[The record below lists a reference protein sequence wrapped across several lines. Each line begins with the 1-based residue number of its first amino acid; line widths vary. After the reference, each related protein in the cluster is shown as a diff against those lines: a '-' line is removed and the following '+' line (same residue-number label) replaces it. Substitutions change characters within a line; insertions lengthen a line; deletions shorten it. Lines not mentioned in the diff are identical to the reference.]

1 MFERKERKI
10 VEFIPEFYLKSLYK
24 LYNEIV
30 FTYSKSIEHQV
41 PGHIIEQIECLCENC
56 KVTIREII
64 KMKTKYTYT
73 IQYRECYLIAEIYED
88 LKIDYFFILKL
99 LRHFQYK

>member
-1 MFERKERKI
+1 MFEKKERKI
-10 VEFIPEFYLKSLYK
+10 VEFVPEFYLKSLYK

-30 FTYSKSIEHQV
+30 FIHNKSIEHQV

-56 KVTIREII
+56 TVIIREII
-64 KMKTKYTYT
+64 KMKTKYP
-73 IQYRECYLIAEIYED
+73 IQQRECYFIAEIYED

-99 LRHFQYK
+99 LSHFQYK

>member
-1 MFERKERKI
+1 MFERKERKT
-10 VEFIPEFYLKSLYK
+10 VEFVPEFYLKSLYT

-41 PGHIIEQIECLCENC
+41 PGHIIEQIECLCENW
-56 KVTIREII
+56 KITIREIT
-64 KMKTKYTYT
+64 KMKTKYS
-73 IQYRECYLIAEIYED
+73 IEYRECYLIAEIYED
-88 LKIDYFFILKL
+88 LKIDCFFILKL